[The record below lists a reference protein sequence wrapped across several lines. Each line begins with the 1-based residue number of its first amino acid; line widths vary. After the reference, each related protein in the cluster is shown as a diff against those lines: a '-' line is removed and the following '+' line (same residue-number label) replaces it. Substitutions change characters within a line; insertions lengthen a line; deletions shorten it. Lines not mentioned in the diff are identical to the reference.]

1 VTSPVLS
8 LRQLQLT
15 LPGHCEVALDVEVA
29 GGEILTVMGPSG
41 SGKSSLL
48 AAIAGFL
55 SPAFTLKGDIFLG
68 QQRLNEL
75 PAEQRGVGLLFQ
87 DALLFP
93 HMSVAQNLAF
103 ALPSHVSDRRGAVA
117 QALAAVGLAGYEER
131 DPDTLS
137 GGQKARVALQ
147 RLLLSQPRAVLL
159 DEPFSSLDNRLRDQI
174 RDDTVAILKQAGTP
188 TLLVTHDPEE
198 AMRMADRIGIM
209 QAGRLVQVDSPEG
222 VYGQPQSLFAARF
235 LSETNEIK
243 GRVQAG
249 RLDTPFGTFPA
260 PHLADGT
267 EALLVFRPEALA
279 VQNSA
284 ELGGAD
290 LDCRVLRARSLGPY
304 RRVEVQLNGAGE
316 THLVARLAPG
326 PLPEAGSRLRL
337 TLDKAACHIFPSS

>member
-1 VTSPVLS
+1 MTSPVLS

-117 QALAAVGLAGYEER
+117 QALAAVGLDGYEER

-159 DEPFSSLDNRLRDQI
+159 DEPFSRLDAHLRQNLRRQVFDSLRAAGLPALLITHDSEDARAAGGRVIELNP
-174 RDDTVAILKQAGTP
+174 DTV
-188 TLLVTHDPEE
+188 
-198 AMRMADRIGIM
+198 
-209 QAGRLVQVDSPEG
+209 
-222 VYGQPQSLFAARF
+222 
-235 LSETNEIK
+235 
-243 GRVQAG
+243 
-249 RLDTPFGTFPA
+249 
-260 PHLADGT
+260 
-267 EALLVFRPEALA
+267 
-279 VQNSA
+279 
-284 ELGGAD
+284 
-290 LDCRVLRARSLGPY
+290 
-304 RRVEVQLNGAGE
+304 
-316 THLVARLAPG
+316 
-326 PLPEAGSRLRL
+326 
-337 TLDKAACHIFPSS
+337 